1 MFLVRALKRVDFPT
15 LGSPTIPIERLTGVS
30 LRGIVGAPCHDRPM
44 PAYVVTLLIGLFAG
58 SAIGYLLSALKS
70 KDSVGNQALLDD
82 YKAQLAAERA
92 KTESAITLNAELLA
106 VKESVAQLSTQSNEA
121 NRIRTEA
128 EAKLNTTILE
138 MRRASE
144 SIFDETK
151 KIAGALSNSQSRGK
165 FGEAQLELLL
175 QGAGLRE
182 GHEYTAQR
190 STTDSDSSGIPDI
203 TVSMP
208 GGSLLFI
215 DSKFPFERFLEAFG
229 TEDQSQR
236 DEYLQLH
243 TKDLMKHVE
252 SLAKR
257 GYHKS
262 QGSPDFVVLFVPFE
276 TLLSEAL
283 RLDPMFLEKAFKV
296 GVTVATPTSMM
307 ALLRTIGYIFT
318 RNKLAENADE
328 IQKVAS
334 TFLKNITL
342 LHTKIVAVGKAIS
355 STSKAYEDLVPTAE
369 KTVLAPARRIHN
381 LGVTGD
387 KDKLAIEYPEAP
399 GAVRDLKSAELDTG
413 DDYIDAEE
421 VDER

>member
-1 MFLVRALKRVDFPT
+1 
-15 LGSPTIPIERLTGVS
+15 
-30 LRGIVGAPCHDRPM
+30 M
-44 PAYVVTLLIGLFAG
+44 PAYVVTLLIGVIAG
-58 SAIGYLLSALKS
+58 IAIGYLFSALKA
-70 KDSVGNQALLDD
+70 KDSAGNQILLAD
-82 YKAQLAAERA
+82 YKAQLAAERG
-92 KTESAITLNAELLA
+92 KTEGAIKLNAELVAMKDSVNKLA
-106 VKESVAQLSTQSNEA
+106 LQSNEA
-121 NRIRTEA
+121 NRSRTEA
-128 EAKLNTTILE
+128 EANLNTTIVE

-151 KIAGALSNSQSRGK
+151 KIASALSNSQSRGK

-175 QGAGLRE
+175 QGAGLRA
-182 GHEYTAQR
+182 GHEYTRQR
-190 STTDSDSSGIPDI
+190 STTDADSAGIPDI
-203 TVSMP
+203 TVNMP
-208 GGSLLFI
+208 GGSYLFI
-215 DSKFPFERFLEAFG
+215 DSKFPFDRFLDAFG
-229 TEDQSQR
+229 TEDQTAR
-236 DEYLQLH
+236 DEYLQQH
-243 TKDLMKHVE
+243 SKDLLKHVE
-252 SLAKR
+252 ALAKR

-283 RLDPMFLEKAFKV
+283 RLDPNFLEKAFKV
-296 GVTVATPTSMM
+296 GVTIATPTSMM

-355 STSKAYEDLVPTAE
+355 TTAKAYEDLVPTAE

-381 LGVTGD
+381 LGVAGD
-387 KDKLAIEYPEAP
+387 KDKLAIDYPEAP
-399 GAVRDLKSAELDTG
+399 GAVRDLKNSELEIG

-421 VDER
+421 VDEK

>member
-1 MFLVRALKRVDFPT
+1 
-15 LGSPTIPIERLTGVS
+15 
-30 LRGIVGAPCHDRPM
+30 
-44 PAYVVTLLIGLFAG
+44 VTLLIGLFAG
-58 SAIGYLLSALKS
+58 SAIGYLVSALKS
-70 KDSVGNQALLDD
+70 KDSSGNQALLDD

-92 KTESAITLNAELLA
+92 KTESAITLNAELVA
-106 VKESVAQLSTQSNEA
+106 VKDSVSKLTNQSNEA

-151 KIAGALSNSQSRGK
+151 KIAGALSNSQTRGK

-190 STTDSDSSGIPDI
+190 STTDSDSSGIPDV

-252 SLAKR
+252 ALAKR

-283 RLDPMFLEKAFKV
+283 RLDPMFLEKAFKL

-399 GAVRDLKSAELDTG
+399 GAVRDLKSAELETG
-413 DDYIDAEE
+413 DDYIDVEE

>member
-1 MFLVRALKRVDFPT
+1 
-15 LGSPTIPIERLTGVS
+15 
-30 LRGIVGAPCHDRPM
+30 M
-44 PAYVVTLLIGLFAG
+44 PAYVVTLLIGLIAG
-58 SAIGYLLSALKS
+58 SAIGYLFRALKS
-70 KDSVGNQALLDD
+70 KDSAGNQALLDD
-82 YKAQLAAERA
+82 YKAQLEAERT
-92 KTESAITLNAELLA
+92 KTESAIKLNAELMA
-106 VKESVAQLSTQSNEA
+106 VKESVTKLTSQSNEA

-151 KIAGALSNSQSRGK
+151 KIAGALSNSQTRGK

-236 DEYLQLH
+236 DEYLQQH

-252 SLAKR
+252 ALAKR

-283 RLDPMFLEKAFKV
+283 RMDPMFLEKAFKV
-296 GVTVATPTSMM
+296 GVTIATPTSMM

-355 STSKAYEDLVPTAE
+355 QTSKAYEDLVPTAE

-399 GAVRDLKSAELDTG
+399 GAVRDLKSAELEAG

>member
-1 MFLVRALKRVDFPT
+1 
-15 LGSPTIPIERLTGVS
+15 
-30 LRGIVGAPCHDRPM
+30 M
-44 PAYVVTLLIGLFAG
+44 PVYVVTLLIGLIAG
-58 SAIGYLLSALKS
+58 SAIGYLFSSLKT
-70 KDSVGNQALLDD
+70 KDSAGNQALLDD
-82 YKAQLAAERA
+82 YKVQLEAERK
-92 KTESAITLNAELLA
+92 KTETAITLNAELVA
-106 VKESVAQLSTQSNEA
+106 VKDSVSKLTTQSNEA

-151 KIAGALSNSQSRGK
+151 KIAGALSNSQTRGK

-190 STTDSDSSGIPDI
+190 STTDADSSGIPDV
-203 TVSMP
+203 TVNMP
-208 GGSLLFI
+208 GGSQLFI

-229 TEDQSQR
+229 TDDQTER
-236 DEYLQLH
+236 DQYLQQH
-243 TKDLMKHVE
+243 TKDLLKHVE
-252 SLAKR
+252 ALAKR

-283 RLDPMFLEKAFKV
+283 RLDPMLLEKSFKV
-296 GVTVATPTSMM
+296 GVTIATPTSMM

-355 STSKAYEDLVPTAE
+355 QTSKAYEDLVPTAE

-387 KDKLAIEYPEAP
+387 KDKLAIAYPEAP
-399 GAVRDLKSAELDTG
+399 GAVRDLKNAELDG
-413 DDYIDAEE
+413 NDDYIDAEE
-421 VDER
+421 VDEQ

>member
-1 MFLVRALKRVDFPT
+1 
-15 LGSPTIPIERLTGVS
+15 
-30 LRGIVGAPCHDRPM
+30 M
-44 PAYVVTLLIGLFAG
+44 PAYVVTLLIGVIAG
-58 SAIGYLLSALKS
+58 FAIGYLLSALKS
-70 KDSVGNQALLDD
+70 KDSAGNQILLDD
-82 YKAQLAAERA
+82 YKSQLEAERG
-92 KTESAITLNAELLA
+92 KTESAIKLNAELVAMKDSVNKLA
-106 VKESVAQLSTQSNEA
+106 LQSNEA

-128 EAKLNTTILE
+128 EAKLNITILE

-151 KIAGALSNSQSRGK
+151 KIAGALSNSQTRGK

-182 GHEYTAQR
+182 GHEYTRQR
-190 STTDSDSSGIPDI
+190 SATDADSTGIPDI
-203 TVSMP
+203 TVNMP
-208 GGSLLFI
+208 GGSYLFI
-215 DSKFPFERFLEAFG
+215 DSKFPFDRFLDAFG
-229 TEDQSQR
+229 TEDQTAR
-236 DEYLQLH
+236 DAYLQQH
-243 TKDLMKHVE
+243 TKDLLKHVE
-252 SLAKR
+252 ALAKR

-283 RLDPMFLEKAFKV
+283 RLEPNFLEKAFKV
-296 GVTVATPTSMM
+296 GVTIATPTSMM

-355 STSKAYEDLVPTAE
+355 TTAKAYEDLVPTAE

-381 LGVTGD
+381 LGVPGD
-387 KDKLAIEYPEAP
+387 KDKLAITYPEPP
-399 GAVRDLKSAELDTG
+399 GAVRDLKPAELESG

-421 VDER
+421 VDEK

>member
-1 MFLVRALKRVDFPT
+1 
-15 LGSPTIPIERLTGVS
+15 
-30 LRGIVGAPCHDRPM
+30 M

-70 KDSVGNQALLDD
+70 KDSAGNQALLDD
-82 YKAQLAAERA
+82 YKAQLEAERR
-92 KTESAITLNAELLA
+92 KTESAITLNAELVA
-106 VKESVAQLSTQSNEA
+106 VKDSVSKLTTQSNEA

-151 KIAGALSNSQSRGK
+151 KIAGALSNSQTRGK

-236 DEYLQLH
+236 DEYLQMH
-243 TKDLMKHVE
+243 AKDLMKHVE
-252 SLAKR
+252 ALAKR

-283 RLDPMFLEKAFKV
+283 RLDPMFLEKAFKL

-399 GAVRDLKSAELDTG
+399 GAVRDLKSAELEAG

>member
-1 MFLVRALKRVDFPT
+1 
-15 LGSPTIPIERLTGVS
+15 
-30 LRGIVGAPCHDRPM
+30 M
-44 PAYVVTLLIGLFAG
+44 PAYLTPLLIGVFAG
-58 SAIGYLLSALKS
+58 ITIGYLLSALKFKNS
-70 KDSVGNQALLDD
+70 SGDQALLKD
-82 YKAQLAAERA
+82 YKAQLDAERG
-92 KTESAITLNAELLA
+92 KTEGSIKLNAELVA
-106 VKESVAQLSTQSNEA
+106 MKESVNKLAQQSNEA

-128 EAKLNTTILE
+128 EAKLNTTINE

-151 KIAGALSNSQSRGK
+151 KIAGALSNTQTRGK

-175 QGAGLRE
+175 EGAGLRQ
-182 GHEYTAQR
+182 GHEYTSQR
-190 STTDSDSSGIPDI
+190 STTDSDSAGIPDV
-203 TVSMP
+203 TVNMP

-215 DSKFPFERFLEAFG
+215 DSKFPFDRFLDAFA
-229 TEDQSQR
+229 TQDQNER
-236 DEYLQLH
+236 DEFLQQH
-243 TKDLMKHVE
+243 SKDLLKHVE
-252 SLAKR
+252 ALAKR

-283 RLDPMFLEKAFKV
+283 RLDPMLLEKAFKV
-296 GVTVATPTSMM
+296 GVTIATPTSMM

-381 LGVTGD
+381 LGVAGD
-387 KDKLAIEYPEAP
+387 KDKLAIAYPEAP
-399 GAVRDLKSAELDTG
+399 GAVRELKSAELESG

-421 VDER
+421 VEDAEKTKEVEG

>member
-1 MFLVRALKRVDFPT
+1 
-15 LGSPTIPIERLTGVS
+15 
-30 LRGIVGAPCHDRPM
+30 M
-44 PAYVVTLLIGLFAG
+44 PAYVVTLLIGLIAG
-58 SAIGYLLSALKS
+58 SAIGYLFSSLKS
-70 KDSVGNQALLDD
+70 KDSAGNQALLDD
-82 YKAQLAAERA
+82 YKVQLDAERG
-92 KTESAITLNAELLA
+92 KTESAIKLNAELLA
-106 VKESVAQLSTQSNEA
+106 VKESVSQLTTQSNEA

-151 KIAGALSNSQSRGK
+151 KIAGALSNSQTRGK

-190 STTDSDSSGIPDI
+190 STTDADSSGIPDV
-203 TVSMP
+203 TVNMP
-208 GGSLLFI
+208 GGSQLFI

-229 TEDQSQR
+229 TDDQKER
-236 DEYLQLH
+236 DQFLQQH
-243 TKDLMKHVE
+243 TKDLLKHVE
-252 SLAKR
+252 ALAKR
-257 GYHKS
+257 GYHTS

-283 RLDPMFLEKAFKV
+283 RLDPMLLEKSFKV
-296 GVTVATPTSMM
+296 GVTIATPTSMM

-355 STSKAYEDLVPTAE
+355 QTSKAYEDLVPTAE
-369 KTVLAPARRIHN
+369 KTVLAPAKRIHN

-399 GAVRDLKSAELDTG
+399 GAVRDLKNAELDG
-413 DDYIDAEE
+413 SDDYIDAEE
-421 VDER
+421 VDE

>member
-1 MFLVRALKRVDFPT
+1 
-15 LGSPTIPIERLTGVS
+15 
-30 LRGIVGAPCHDRPM
+30 M
-44 PAYVVTLLIGLFAG
+44 PAYVVTLLIGLLAG
-58 SAIGYLLSALKS
+58 GVIGYLFRSVKSQDSAA
-70 KDSVGNQALLDD
+70 DRALLDD
-82 YKAQLAAERA
+82 YKVQLDAERS
-92 KTESAITLNAELLA
+92 KTESAIKLNAEINA
-106 VKESVAQLSTQSNEA
+106 VKESVQKLSTQSHEA

-128 EAKLNTTILE
+128 EAKLETTINE

-151 KIAGALSNSQSRGK
+151 KIAGALSNNQTRGK

-182 GHEYTAQR
+182 GHEYSRQK
-190 STTDSDSSGIPDI
+190 STTDADSSRIPDI
-203 TVSMP
+203 TVKMP
-208 GGSLLFI
+208 GGSSIFI
-215 DSKFPFERFLEAFG
+215 DSKFPFDRFIEAFG
-229 TEDQSQR
+229 TEVQSER
-236 DEYLQLH
+236 DEFLTQH
-243 TKDLMKHVE
+243 TKDLFKHVE
-252 SLAKR
+252 ALAKR

-262 QGSPDFVVLFVPFE
+262 AGSPDFVVLFVPFE

-283 RLDPMFLEKAFKV
+283 RIEPNFLEKAFKV

-342 LHTKIVAVGKAIS
+342 LHTKIVAVGKAIT

-369 KTVLAPARRIHN
+369 KTVLNPARRIHN
-381 LGVTGD
+381 LGVSGD

-399 GAVRDLKSAELDTG
+399 SSVRELKNDELVG
-413 DDYIDAEE
+413 DDDFIDVEE
-421 VDER
+421 ITGGEQ